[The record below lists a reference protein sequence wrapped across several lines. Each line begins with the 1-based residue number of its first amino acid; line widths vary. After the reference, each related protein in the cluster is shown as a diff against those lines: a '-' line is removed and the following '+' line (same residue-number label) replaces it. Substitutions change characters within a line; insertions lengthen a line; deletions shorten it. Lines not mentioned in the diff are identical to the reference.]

1 MHITVAPRV
10 CIGSGR
16 CALAVPD
23 VFDQDDG
30 DGSVV
35 LLDPRPSS
43 ALLSAVEA
51 AAADCPV
58 AAISL
63 REAAR

>member
-23 VFDQDDG
+23 VFDQDER

-51 AAADCPV
+51 AADCPV

>member
-1 MHITVAPRV
+1 MHITVAPRT

-35 LLDPRPSS
+35 LLTPRPSP

-58 AAISL
+58 AAISVQ
-63 REAAR
+63 EAVR